1 MVAAS
6 EEMKRTKW
14 ESNCRGDFFLQR
26 TLRERLES
34 GRTCALLLHFMETL
48 DEILLS
54 LPLLFNGRAK
64 IKSSLERDGQV
75 SKEASKNVER
85 KKGPLW
91 SSERSGHS
99 FFEIIHVMGALKC
112 LPAFLV
118 NNATANYDFMAN
130 YRLGNMSHSL
140 LGQKKRTLPIFRTVG
155 QFVIASLYS
164 TFEHF

>member
-14 ESNCRGDFFLQR
+14 ESDCRGDFFLQR
-26 TLRERLES
+26 TLRERLGSS
-34 GRTCALLLHFMETL
+34 GQTCALLLHFMETL

-54 LPLLFNGRAK
+54 LPLLFNWRAQ
-64 IKSSLERDGQV
+64 IKSSQEKDGQV

-99 FFEIIHVMGALKC
+99 FFEIIHVMGASKC

-118 NNATANYDFMAN
+118 NNATTNYDFMAN
-130 YRLGNMSHSL
+130 YQLGNLSHSL
-140 LGQKKRTLPIFRTVG
+140 VQKNSFHFWTVG
-155 QFVIASLYS
+155 Q
-164 TFEHF
+164 